1 MLRRGRSVRPVT
13 TPGAQPPTNVTIG
26 AVVTPNDLNAM
37 IAMATGGPMPRSNER
52 SEVVRSEPL
61 QVSSSASSAV
71 PARLS
76 SNMSLPQIAAV
87 VQQWQ
92 QILGEVT
99 QAVFVIVGDVLVPQL
114 PLYMELPNTK
124 NDLANPVMHAQGTVT
139 LLYPQY
145 TREDYI
151 YMRIRVVD
159 PNTAEVQQYYAPVG
173 PTNERSLLQG
183 TYYPVY
189 VGRFRNPGEPIPD
202 TGVSYS
208 ASQE

>member
-13 TPGAQPPTNVTIG
+13 TPGAQPVQAPLG

-37 IAMATGGPMPRSNER
+37 IAMATGGPMPNQTSAPAREAFT
-52 SEVVRSEPL
+52 
-61 QVSSSASSAV
+61 VSSSAASTV
-71 PARLS
+71 PARVS
-76 SNMSLPQIAAV
+76 ANMTLPQIAAV

-99 QAVFVIVGDVLVPQL
+99 QAVFVVVGDVLVPQL

-124 NDLANPVMHAQGTVT
+124 TDLANPVTHVNGTVT

-151 YMRIRVVD
+151 YMRVRVVD
-159 PNTAEVQQYYAPVG
+159 PHTAEVQQYYAPVG
-173 PTNERSLLQG
+173 PSNEKSLLNG
-183 TYYPVY
+183 TYYSLY
-189 VGRFRNPGEPIPD
+189 VGRFRNPGEPVPD
-202 TGVSYS
+202 IDVSSS
-208 ASQE
+208 AALE